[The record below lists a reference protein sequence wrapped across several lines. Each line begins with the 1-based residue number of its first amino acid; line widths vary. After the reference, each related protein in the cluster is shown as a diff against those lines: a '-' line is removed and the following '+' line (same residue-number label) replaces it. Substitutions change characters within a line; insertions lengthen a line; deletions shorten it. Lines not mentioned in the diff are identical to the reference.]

1 MYQTNIIITTTTT
14 NHNNN
19 KLIIIII
26 IIIIITIISGEG
38 TREAEQGVTGGEEA
52 GDRDPAGALHT

>member
-14 NHNNN
+14 TN
-19 KLIIIII
+19 KHKIIIII
-26 IIIIITIISGEG
+26 IIISGEG
-38 TREAEQGVTGGEEA
+38 PREAEQGEAGGEES

>member
-1 MYQTNIIITTTTT
+1 MRCIKQILSLLLLLL
-14 NHNNN
+14 
-19 KLIIIII
+19 LIIIIIKLI

-38 TREAEQGVTGGEEA
+38 LREAEQGVTGGEEA